1 MHVVLESSE
10 ISTLHYLIVALL
22 SLQEL
27 ILPLLLLG
35 LLILISTLN
44 PHVSYGSIS
53 TKELEYE
60 RDLSLKGLGYTPIN
74 NVTNYIMEEVAR
86 ELPMNERLE
95 MFSTEEELENASLYE
110 PDGFVG
116 VVFLDSM
123 TYLLRF
129 PYNQLP
135 LPSDFTESITSC
147 YTNYVNCRAANY
159 WYSGFIRLQS
169 LIDTAIIQV

>member
-1 MHVVLESSE
+1 MTSISWQYCGNIGILEVYKYITYFLWQYILHN
-10 ISTLHYLIVALL
+10 ISLSNIIVALL

-74 NVTNYIMEEVAR
+74 NVTNHIMEEVAR
-86 ELPMNERLE
+86 ELRMSDL
-95 MFSTEEELENASLYE
+95 LLYFFHE
-110 PDGFVG
+110 KKR
-116 VVFLDSM
+116 
-123 TYLLRF
+123 Y
-129 PYNQLP
+129 
-135 LPSDFTESITSC
+135 I
-147 YTNYVNCRAANY
+147 
-159 WYSGFIRLQS
+159 FIS
-169 LIDTAIIQV
+169 H

>member
-1 MHVVLESSE
+1 MIGNPHTVRVFMASLRQQTRAVALRTWQVYLDSIVVILEFWKCINILHIFYDSILHN
-10 ISTLHYLIVALL
+10 ISLSNVIVALL

-74 NVTNYIMEEVAR
+74 NVTNHIMEEVAR
-86 ELPMNERLE
+86 ELRTSEFFLYIYIYQMYFYFALE
-95 MFSTEEELENASLYE
+95 H
-110 PDGFVG
+110 
-116 VVFLDSM
+116 
-123 TYLLRF
+123 
-129 PYNQLP
+129 
-135 LPSDFTESITSC
+135 FTH
-147 YTNYVNCRAANY
+147 
-159 WYSGFIRLQS
+159 L
-169 LIDTAIIQV
+169 